1 MVEVKKLHCC
11 HCLLWLHVYTVTIVY
26 VKLLMHIGKVVS
38 SVSTHSSATAAKA
51 AGLPSGMIVLTIS
64 YVHTC
69 SIYSAP
75 NSAQTCKYTR
85 YLTIIV
91 FPN

>member
-38 SVSTHSSATAAKA
+38 SVSTRSS

-69 SIYSAP
+69 SI
-75 NSAQTCKYTR
+75 
-85 YLTIIV
+85 
-91 FPN
+91 

>member
-11 HCLLWLHVYTVTIVY
+11 HCLLWLHVYTVTSVY
-26 VKLLMHIGKVVS
+26 VKQELLMAYGKVVS
-38 SVSTHSSATAAKA
+38 SVSTRSSATAAKA

-69 SIYSAP
+69 SITTVYSAP
-75 NSAQTCKYTR
+75 NSART
-85 YLTIIV
+85 
-91 FPN
+91 